1 MSRMGPDLS
10 GMIPLDALEAQ
21 AAGVRRLSAGVADL
35 AGTAENMLAGMQ
47 EVRDAGQWAE
57 ARDGLYRFEQDVMR
71 ELDSAGAAD
80 DLQARWKKA
89 LADRLPSYLPEK
101 MSGRVKGRVEA
112 ARENLAAAGSIYLEK
127 MSRLGQVEQAR
138 RSWSGSVESAVEQG
152 DAGLAER
159 RIEEGMGVFVTGE
172 EAGRMA
178 EEARDRVALNRA
190 VEEVRRDP
198 AVALPVVRAEQEG
211 APLNEME
218 RKVAREAEAAYG
230 ELKRRYA
237 DSIFR
242 TMAGGGMLRDEG
254 LANAEKYGLVSPG
267 QLRRYVD
274 ARDRMR
280 EAELSGISFPAD
292 EGLLCRMTRLIDED
306 CGGDGDTD
314 AVIEVA
320 TSGLPAGQVKM
331 LAERREAMKLVPQEV
346 RRAASRRLSSMFRNG
361 AWGPVTDARAVEE
374 WKRVQWALLDAV
386 KKNPANAAAEMERV
400 FEEEN
405 RMQDAG
411 WVGFR
416 DMKNRKEKQ

>member
-1 MSRMGPDLS
+1 
-10 GMIPLDALEAQ
+10 
-21 AAGVRRLSAGVADL
+21 
-35 AGTAENMLAGMQ
+35 
-47 EVRDAGQWAE
+47 
-57 ARDGLYRFEQDVMR
+57 
-71 ELDSAGAAD
+71 
-80 DLQARWKKA
+80 
-89 LADRLPSYLPEK
+89 

-138 RSWSGSVESAVEQG
+138 RSWTGSVESAVEQG

-159 RIEEGMGVFVTGE
+159 RIEEGTGVFVTSE

-178 EEARDRVALNRA
+178 EDARDRVALNRA

-198 AVALPVVRAEQEG
+198 AAALPVVRAEQEG
-211 APLNEME
+211 ASLNEME

-242 TMAGGGMLRDEG
+242 TVAGGGMLRDEG
-254 LANAEKYGLVSPG
+254 LANAEKYGLVSSG
-267 QLRRYVD
+267 QLRRYAD

-306 CGGDGDTD
+306 CGGEGDTD

-320 TSGLPAGQVKM
+320 TSGLPSGQVKM

-400 FEEEN
+400 LKRKTGC
-405 RMQDAG
+405 RMPDGSASG
-411 WVGFR
+411 T
-416 DMKNRKEKQ
+416 

>member
-35 AGTAENMLAGMQ
+35 AGTAGNMLAGMQ

-138 RSWSGSVESAVEQG
+138 RSWTGSVESAVEQG

-159 RIEEGMGVFVTGE
+159 RIEEGTGVFVTSE

-178 EEARDRVALNRA
+178 EDARDRVALNRA

-198 AVALPVVRAEQEG
+198 AAALPVVRAEQEG
-211 APLNEME
+211 ASLNEME

-242 TMAGGGMLRDEG
+242 TVAGGGMLRDEG
-254 LANAEKYGLVSPG
+254 LANAEKYGLVSSG
-267 QLRRYVD
+267 QLRRYAD
-274 ARDRMR
+274 ARDACGRR
-280 EAELSGISFPAD
+280 SFPA
-292 EGLLCRMTRLIDED
+292 
-306 CGGDGDTD
+306 
-314 AVIEVA
+314 
-320 TSGLPAGQVKM
+320 S
-331 LAERREAMKLVPQEV
+331 
-346 RRAASRRLSSMFRNG
+346 ASRRTRG
-361 AWGPVTDARAVEE
+361 CC
-374 WKRVQWALLDAV
+374 
-386 KKNPANAAAEMERV
+386 
-400 FEEEN
+400 
-405 RMQDAG
+405 AG
-411 WVGFR
+411 
-416 DMKNRKEKQ
+416 

>member
-1 MSRMGPDLS
+1 MGPDLS

-218 RKVAREAEAAYG
+218 RK
-230 ELKRRYA
+230 
-237 DSIFR
+237 
-242 TMAGGGMLRDEG
+242 
-254 LANAEKYGLVSPG
+254 
-267 QLRRYVD
+267 
-274 ARDRMR
+274 
-280 EAELSGISFPAD
+280 LS
-292 EGLLCRMTRLIDED
+292 LIH
-306 CGGDGDTD
+306 
-314 AVIEVA
+314 I
-320 TSGLPAGQVKM
+320 
-331 LAERREAMKLVPQEV
+331 
-346 RRAASRRLSSMFRNG
+346 
-361 AWGPVTDARAVEE
+361 
-374 WKRVQWALLDAV
+374 
-386 KKNPANAAAEMERV
+386 
-400 FEEEN
+400 
-405 RMQDAG
+405 
-411 WVGFR
+411 
-416 DMKNRKEKQ
+416 

>member
-178 EEARDRVALNRA
+178 EEARD
-190 VEEVRRDP
+190 
-198 AVALPVVRAEQEG
+198 
-211 APLNEME
+211 
-218 RKVAREAEAAYG
+218 
-230 ELKRRYA
+230 
-237 DSIFR
+237 
-242 TMAGGGMLRDEG
+242 
-254 LANAEKYGLVSPG
+254 
-267 QLRRYVD
+267 
-274 ARDRMR
+274 
-280 EAELSGISFPAD
+280 
-292 EGLLCRMTRLIDED
+292 GLL
-306 CGGDGDTD
+306 
-314 AVIEVA
+314 
-320 TSGLPAGQVKM
+320 
-331 LAERREAMKLVPQEV
+331 
-346 RRAASRRLSSMFRNG
+346 
-361 AWGPVTDARAVEE
+361 
-374 WKRVQWALLDAV
+374 
-386 KKNPANAAAEMERV
+386 
-400 FEEEN
+400 
-405 RMQDAG
+405 
-411 WVGFR
+411 
-416 DMKNRKEKQ
+416 

>member
-1 MSRMGPDLS
+1 
-10 GMIPLDALEAQ
+10 MIPLDALEAQ

-242 TMAGGGMLRDEG
+242 TVAGGGH
-254 LANAEKYGLVSPG
+254 A
-267 QLRRYVD
+267 
-274 ARDRMR
+274 AR
-280 EAELSGISFPAD
+280 
-292 EGLLCRMTRLIDED
+292 
-306 CGGDGDTD
+306 
-314 AVIEVA
+314 
-320 TSGLPAGQVKM
+320 
-331 LAERREAMKLVPQEV
+331 
-346 RRAASRRLSSMFRNG
+346 RRAGECGKVRFGQSRPVEALCGCPRPHAGGGAFRHQLPGGRG
-361 AWGPVTDARAVEE
+361 AAVS
-374 WKRVQWALLDAV
+374 DD
-386 KKNPANAAAEMERV
+386 PP
-400 FEEEN
+400 
-405 RMQDAG
+405 D
-411 WVGFR
+411 
-416 DMKNRKEKQ
+416 